1 LIGKIDEELA
11 IVVSSIKSVQLQ
23 LYRQELP
30 ESDDEAH
37 LRISWWIH
45 TN

>member
-1 LIGKIDEELA
+1 MGKIDEELA
-11 IVVSSIKSVQLQ
+11 IIVSSIKSVQLQ

-30 ESDDEAH
+30 ESDEAH
-37 LRISWWIH
+37 LRIISWWIH